1 MRLYA
6 SYSPMG
12 DGGRQVKRFATGVA
26 VLVAVGLVFCTGFAF
41 RDLASRRGVSQEAF
55 ARLFGLTPKQKETP
69 TVLFTRQYNSI
80 LAKSLVPI
88 DAEVLKHRAMEG
100 MFASLGDPH
109 TNFLEPVAAE
119 DLKLETRGDFVGI
132 GARLSPDPIG
142 ARVATVFKGAPAEKA
157 GLKPGDM
164 VVSVDGVDAAGE
176 DVNEV
181 VAKIRGKAGTK
192 VNIRVVR
199 PNVAKPLDISIV
211 RDIVV
216 IPTAE
221 GRMLEPDHFGYLAV
235 SQFAE
240 TTPIQFSDA
249 LDDLIQ
255 QRPKG
260 LVIDLRGNPGGL
272 LPAVSDMLGAFLDSK
287 EVISMKLRDGSKQ
300 TATTPRGKTK
310 SMPFPVVVLVNEE
323 SASASE
329 IFAGVLQDYQHA
341 TIMGEHT
348 YGKASVQTVFTLVDG
363 PSAKITL
370 ARYYL
375 PSGRNIERKVDEDGQ
390 YISGGLAPDIV
401 VPLQIEDDTLLGEPG
416 RDSQLDLALEH
427 LRQTNGR

>member
-1 MRLYA
+1 MTW
-6 SYSPMG
+6 
-12 DGGRQVKRFATGVA
+12 FARAVA
-26 VLVAVGLVFCTGFAF
+26 FLVLTGLVFCTGFAF
-41 RDLASRRGVSQEAF
+41 RDLTSRRGISQPAF
-55 ARLFGLTPKQKETP
+55 ARLFGLAAKPEVTP
-69 TVLFTRQYNSI
+69 TELFTEQYKAI
-80 LAKSLVPI
+80 LAKSAVPV

-142 ARVATVFKGAPAEKA
+142 ARVATVFKGAPAEQS
-157 GLKPGDM
+157 GLKPGDL
-164 VVSVDGVDAAGE
+164 VVGVDGKDAAGE

-192 VNIRVVR
+192 VVLRVVR
-199 PNVAKPLDISIV
+199 PGVPTPIDLHIV
-211 RDIVV
+211 RAVVV

-221 GRMLEPDHFGYLAV
+221 GRMLPDSKIAYLSV
-235 SQFAE
+235 TQFSE
-240 TTPIQFSDA
+240 TTPIQFSEALDA
-249 LDDLIQ
+249 LIKQ
-255 QRPKG
+255 KPTG

-272 LPAVSDMLGAFLDSK
+272 LPAVSEMLGAFLDGK
-287 EVISMKLRDGSKQ
+287 EVISMKGRDGTKQ

-310 SMPFPVVVLVNEE
+310 VMPFPVVVLVNED
-323 SASASE
+323 SASAAE

-341 TIMGEHT
+341 TVIGEHT

-363 PSAKITL
+363 SSAKITL

-390 YISGGLAPDIV
+390 YLSGGLAPDIK
-401 VPLQIEDDTLLGEPG
+401 VPLVIEDDTLLGEPG
-416 RDSQLDLALEH
+416 RDSQLDMAIEH
-427 LRQTNGR
+427 LKATKSR

>member
-1 MRLYA
+1 M
-6 SYSPMG
+6 
-12 DGGRQVKRFATGVA
+12 KRFATIVFALA
-26 VLVAVGLVFCTGFAF
+26 VIAAVFCTGFAF
-41 RDLASRRGVSQEAF
+41 RDLASRREVSRDAF
-55 ARLFGLTPKQKETP
+55 ARLLGFAPQPKETP
-69 TVLFTRQYNSI
+69 TALFTHEYNAI

-88 DAEVLKHRAMEG
+88 NAEVLKHRAMEG

-119 DLKLETRGDFVGI
+119 DLKLETKGDFVGI

-142 ARVATVFKGAPAEKA
+142 ARVATVFKGAPAERA

-164 VVSVDGVDAAGE
+164 VVSVDGEDAAGE

-192 VNIRVVR
+192 VSIRVVR
-199 PNVAKPLDISIV
+199 PGVPAPVNLEIV
-211 RDIVV
+211 RGVVV

-221 GRMLEPDHFGYLAV
+221 GKMIEPDHIGYLAV

-272 LPAVSDMLGAFLDSK
+272 LPAVSEMLGAFLDGK

-300 TATTPRGKTK
+300 TATTPRAKTK
-310 SMPFPVVVLVNEE
+310 AMPFPIVVLVNEE

-363 PSAKITL
+363 SSAKITL

-390 YISGGLAPDIV
+390 YISGGLTPDIK
-401 VPLQIEDDTLLGEPG
+401 VPLVIETDTLLGEPG
-416 RDSQLDLALEH
+416 RDSQLDLAIEH
-427 LRQTNGR
+427 LRQAKGR